1 MKFKI
6 SFEDDIALL
15 EIDNRA
21 YDLAVLQRLLDY
33 YTDTTRRAYAICEKY
48 HIGHLGDSPL
58 KVCLNELER
67 RLETSKQKLDQTLR

>member
-6 SFEDDIALL
+6 SVENDIALL
-15 EIDNRA
+15 EINDRT
-21 YDLAVLQRLLDY
+21 YDVDVLRLLLDN

-67 RLETSKQKLDQTLR
+67 RLEADKQKLDQTLH